1 MYQFMRALVM
11 GTGIYRKQQR
21 KTQLGVDHVRVRQR
35 AGANLEVCRKIYS
48 AIRQRHGSRRQIA
61 EILL

>member
-35 AGANLEVCRKIYS
+35 AGANLEVCRRFTQPLGRGTE
-48 AIRQRHGSRRQIA
+48 AGGR
-61 EILL
+61 